1 MWACSQWYTMTGDP
15 LDRFGWI
22 QMTAHYIRA
31 LVCFS
36 LSRAL
41 AHPGTP
47 EHEAACALA
56 RALEDRVMQR
66 DPGALVT
73 LPATGVTPRND

>member
-1 MWACSQWYTMTGDP
+1 
-15 LDRFGWI
+15 
-22 QMTAHYIRA
+22 MTAHYIRA

-41 AHPGTP
+41 ARPGTP
-47 EHEAACALA
+47 EHEASCALA
-56 RALEDRVMQR
+56 LALEDRVMQR